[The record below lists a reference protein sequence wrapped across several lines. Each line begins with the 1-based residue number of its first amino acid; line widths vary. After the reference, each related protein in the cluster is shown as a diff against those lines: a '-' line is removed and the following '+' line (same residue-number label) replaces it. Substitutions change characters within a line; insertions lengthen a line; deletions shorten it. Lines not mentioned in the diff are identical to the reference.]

1 MVNLIEI
8 YSDSELKNSKMNI
21 IFLDIQGKKEWN
33 LFSQEVKKKLLINIY
48 KFYNNNLPLPDWLAN
63 ITNTEYEI
71 FPELILPD
79 RNN

>member
-8 YSDSELKNSKMNI
+8 YSDYELKKSKMNI

-33 LFSQEVKKKLLINIY
+33 LFNQELKKKLLIDIY
-48 KFYNNNLPLPDWLAN
+48 IYYHNLPLPAWLTN
-63 ITNTEYEI
+63 ITSTEYEI
-71 FPELILPD
+71 FPELILPN